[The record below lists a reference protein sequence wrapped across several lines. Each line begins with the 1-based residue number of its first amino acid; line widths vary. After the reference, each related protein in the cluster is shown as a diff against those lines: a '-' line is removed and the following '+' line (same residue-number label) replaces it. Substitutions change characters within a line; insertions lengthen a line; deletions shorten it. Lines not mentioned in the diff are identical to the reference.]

1 MKITATKIKKTRQ
14 ELLVIEGTDSLLEI
28 ALQVELSRSVCDAA
42 SRSHHKVKPTKLQ
55 PTVSRCK

>member
-28 ALQVELSRSVCDAA
+28 ALQVKLNKSVCDAA
-42 SRSHHKVKPTKLQ
+42 S
-55 PTVSRCK
+55 